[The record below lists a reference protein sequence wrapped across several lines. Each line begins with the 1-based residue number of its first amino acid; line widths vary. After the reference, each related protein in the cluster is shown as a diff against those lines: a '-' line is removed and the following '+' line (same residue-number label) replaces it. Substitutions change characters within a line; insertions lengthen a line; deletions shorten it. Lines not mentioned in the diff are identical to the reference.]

1 MTETRTEASADEETV
16 ALADAY
22 ERGLAHEKA
31 GEVEAAA
38 AAYRTCLAL
47 DPEDRGGVAV
57 RLASLGLGEAPDRA
71 PPAYVATLFGQHAE
85 DFEVTLVHA
94 LGYGIPDEIAIAIE
108 DAGLGPFG
116 HGVDLGCGTGL
127 VGEALDGMVEVL
139 DGVDLAEEMLA
150 LADAKEVYADL
161 YVGDAVAY
169 LEGVEAG
176 SHDLVVAADV
186 LPYLGTLGPLLAA
199 SARALTPGGVL
210 AVSTETLAVEAFAG
224 RAWTVGPNQ
233 RYAHEPG
240 ALRAALD
247 AAGFEIAVFDD
258 ATIRH
263 ESGEPVPGHLVIA
276 RRR

>member
-1 MTETRTEASADEETV
+1 MTDEDTV

-22 ERGLAHEKA
+22 ERGLTHERA
-31 GEVEAAA
+31 GEREAAA

-47 DPEDRGGVAV
+47 DPEDRGGAAV
-57 RLASLGLGEAPDRA
+57 RLASLGLGDAPDRA
-71 PPAYVATLFGQHAE
+71 PPAYVATLFGQHAD
-85 DFEVTLVHA
+85 DFEMTLVHA

-116 HGVDLGCGTGL
+116 RGVDLGCGTGL
-127 VGEALDGMVEVL
+127 VGEALDDMVEHL

-150 LADAKEVYADL
+150 LADEKGAYADL

-186 LPYLGTLGPLLAA
+186 LPYLGTLEPLFAA
-199 SARALTPGGVL
+199 AARALVPGGVL
-210 AVSTETLAVEAFAG
+210 AFSTETLPLEAFAG
-224 RAWTVGPNQ
+224 RAWTVGPHQ

-240 ALRAALD
+240 ALGRALA
-247 AAGFEIAVFDD
+247 AAGFEPVVFDE
-258 ATIRH
+258 TVIRY
-263 ESGEPVPGHLVIA
+263 ETGEPVPGHLVLA
-276 RRR
+276 RRG